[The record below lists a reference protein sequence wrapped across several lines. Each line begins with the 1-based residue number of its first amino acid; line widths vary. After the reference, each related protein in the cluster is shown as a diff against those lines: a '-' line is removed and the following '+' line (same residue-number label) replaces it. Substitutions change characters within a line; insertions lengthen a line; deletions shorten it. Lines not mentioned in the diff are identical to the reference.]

1 VAPIYTDDIDDEDE
15 DLFDLSTLSRAR
27 RSRKASSH
35 HNKGSKLHNRA
46 RGRGRRSH
54 REATLTRD
62 VDNVTVDTHRA
73 LEQHV
78 STSAHLETTVTV
90 MNLYRH

>member
-46 RGRGRRSH
+46 RSH

-62 VDNVTVDTHRA
+62 ADNVTVDTHRA